1 MGKQREGGHNS
12 LTYTQGI
19 DTISLNSLLILN
31 HDEGRRLK
39 TKLRL
44 GCHPL
49 RSLAARMSITRNATC
64 SCCGHGSETI
74 THTIFE
80 CPKLDDIRGFFFQK
94 LSSDLRAHVLANSS
108 CRPGP
113 AAVSPCTITMDLDA
127 ITCFMIDRLSRAPD
141 KDVHVPRVGSKKYPS
156 YNVDGIYS

>member
-49 RSLAARMSITRNATC
+49 RSSAARMSLTRKERCLSLLWPRIRDDYA
-64 SCCGHGSETI
+64 HY
-74 THTIFE
+74 FE
-80 CPKLDDIRGFFFQK
+80 CPKLDDIRGDFSQK
-94 LSSDLRAHVLANSS
+94 LETILPETRNTTNADCLALLMGDDPPQEIENLLYRFLTSLF
-108 CRPGP
+108 RRRLGIL
-113 AAVSPCTITMDLDA
+113 AAQGEGL
-127 ITCFMIDRLSRAPD
+127 
-141 KDVHVPRVGSKKYPS
+141 
-156 YNVDGIYS
+156 